1 MGTQK
6 ASLTRGRCYNWSIQ
20 IQLWEHFSSPENPLL
35 VHQLINHTCLHLLQ
49 LPIHHLTAREGH
61 KQKRNAIPPKKPY
74 FSTQFLPSYPR
85 MFPVCARCPRSV
97 RKAHPVP
104 WHRSCRELDRGNT
117 AVSTGKAT
125 QFHVFL
131 HIIAFITHCC
141 HSEYFCKKFFLKF
154 YKNSAKFWN

>member
-1 MGTQK
+1 MGEM
-6 ASLTRGRCYNWSIQ
+6 L
-20 IQLWEHFSSPENPLL
+20 
-35 VHQLINHTCLHLLQ
+35 QLIHTNPAVRTLLFPRKSTTCSPAHQ
-49 LPIHHLTAREGH
+49 PHVPSFASTSNPPPDSTRRSQTE
-61 KQKRNAIPPKKPY
+61 KECNSPKKPY

-141 HSEYFCKKFFLKF
+141 HSESF
-154 YKNSAKFWN
+154 YKNFFKNL